1 MSFTTFRSAFHVGW
15 INQNKHSTLNSL
27 IDTLPKR
34 HEPELRKNTYFWPKK
49 KFFSFS
55 IEKYWWKN
63 SWSTCHELDNSNN
76 DGNRRKNR
84 RKQQNN
90 FNSDD
95 MQPVMIPSPDP
106 SMGPGGMMNV
116 PGLNEPQW
124 GSNVG
129 VVTEDP
135 EMTRNRQFGY
145 AVMACAVVALA
156 VLMVSLSRFRGALD
170 DVQGF

>member
-1 MSFTTFRSAFHVGW
+1 
-15 INQNKHSTLNSL
+15 
-27 IDTLPKR
+27 
-34 HEPELRKNTYFWPKK
+34 
-49 KFFSFS
+49 
-55 IEKYWWKN
+55 
-63 SWSTCHELDNSNN
+63 
-76 DGNRRKNR
+76 
-84 RKQQNN
+84 
-90 FNSDD
+90 

-156 VLMVSLSRFRGALD
+156 VLMVRGHSTTSYVDRIWPFFDQNFDFQILYPLKMCPIFVGSVDNLMSICILAKGSILLGPQET
-170 DVQGF
+170 VLRRELELT

>member
-1 MSFTTFRSAFHVGW
+1 
-15 INQNKHSTLNSL
+15 
-27 IDTLPKR
+27 
-34 HEPELRKNTYFWPKK
+34 
-49 KFFSFS
+49 
-55 IEKYWWKN
+55 
-63 SWSTCHELDNSNN
+63 
-76 DGNRRKNR
+76 
-84 RKQQNN
+84 
-90 FNSDD
+90 

-156 VLMVSLSRFRGALD
+156 VLMVSLSWCIRYRSRFLCAIVISIFLNRSGPKACVNPNTVTRILPHWPMRFTTFFNFIN
-170 DVQGF
+170 VKGCGKSIIIIIT

>member
-1 MSFTTFRSAFHVGW
+1 
-15 INQNKHSTLNSL
+15 
-27 IDTLPKR
+27 
-34 HEPELRKNTYFWPKK
+34 
-49 KFFSFS
+49 
-55 IEKYWWKN
+55 
-63 SWSTCHELDNSNN
+63 
-76 DGNRRKNR
+76 
-84 RKQQNN
+84 
-90 FNSDD
+90 

-156 VLMVSLSRFRGALD
+156 VLMVSLSLFRGALD
-170 DVQGF
+170 TFQGRWEINVIIT

>member
-1 MSFTTFRSAFHVGW
+1 
-15 INQNKHSTLNSL
+15 
-27 IDTLPKR
+27 
-34 HEPELRKNTYFWPKK
+34 
-49 KFFSFS
+49 
-55 IEKYWWKN
+55 
-63 SWSTCHELDNSNN
+63 
-76 DGNRRKNR
+76 
-84 RKQQNN
+84 
-90 FNSDD
+90 

-129 VVTEDP
+129 VVNEDP

-156 VLMVSLSRFRGALD
+156 VLMVRDHSTTTWTEFGHLLTKTLISKYFIP
-170 DVQGF
+170 